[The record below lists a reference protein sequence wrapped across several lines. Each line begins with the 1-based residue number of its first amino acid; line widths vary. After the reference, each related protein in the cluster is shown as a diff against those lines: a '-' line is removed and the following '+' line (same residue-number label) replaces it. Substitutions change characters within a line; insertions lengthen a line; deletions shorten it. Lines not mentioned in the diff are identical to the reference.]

1 MQYFY
6 EKNKDAE
13 EIPCCHFCNSE
24 DVIKFGHQK
33 NKVQRYQCN
42 TCNKTFNERYGTLFY
57 KKHLS
62 DDQILQIVYLFL
74 TGYSIGKM
82 PPMFE
87 VTDYT
92 IRRILR
98 EVLLQF
104 QKFKKYVMIPPDY
117 VREVI
122 EIDEVYVKLQG
133 KKTLYGTAKK
143 AMSRRGCEW
152 TAEVEAMWNAVFE
165 MTSPVRKKAIKKGR
179 RRLLT

>member
-1 MQYFY
+1 MQKNGIIF
-6 EKNKDAE
+6 KNKDSE
-13 EIPCCHFCNSE
+13 EIPCCHFCNSR
-24 DVIKFGHQK
+24 DVIKFGHQM

-42 TCNKTFNERYGTLFY
+42 TCHKTFNERYGTLFY

-87 VTDYT
+87 VTDYN

-104 QKFKKYVMIPPDY
+104 QKFKKYLKANCSGETRAKIGHPINL
-117 VREVI
+117 EL
-122 EIDEVYVKLQG
+122 VY
-133 KKTLYGTAKK
+133 
-143 AMSRRGCEW
+143 
-152 TAEVEAMWNAVFE
+152 
-165 MTSPVRKKAIKKGR
+165 KG
-179 RRLLT
+179 LFDFS